1 MSMVAVPGELACLEA
16 LSLFLAATMPA
27 NTPAMKTQ
35 VNRVA
40 EPSLANFVMMTPGLR
55 RRLGTNADTYDDC
68 QFVGSIAGTTLTV
81 SSVAFGTIKTDR
93 LLFGVDVAANTRIT
107 GMGTGTGGIGTYTIS
122 TAQTVASE
130 KMAAGAEN
138 LLQPIELTIQTDFYG
153 DSASDNVQTFTTLFR
168 DEWGASFFSAL
179 SESISPLYTDEPKQ
193 VAFTSE
199 QDQYQDRWIVN
210 TLLQVN
216 AVVTVP
222 KQFAD
227 QIAVSRIPVDAF
239 YVA

>member
-1 MSMVAVPGELACLEA
+1 MVAVPGELACLEA

-27 NTPAMKTQ
+27 NTPALKTQ

-40 EPSLANFVMMTPGLR
+40 EPGSANFIMMTPGLR
-55 RRLGTNADTYDDC
+55 RRLGTNNDTYDDC
-68 QFVGSIAGTTLTV
+68 QFVGSIAGTVLTV
-81 SSVAFGTIKTDR
+81 TSVVFGTIQVDR
-93 LLFGVDVAANTRIT
+93 LVFGVDVAENTRIT
-107 GMGTGTGGIGTYTIS
+107 GLGTGTGGVGTYVVSPT
-122 TAQTVASE
+122 QTVASE
-130 KMAAGAEN
+130 KMAAGAED
-138 LLQPIELTIQTDFYG
+138 LMQPIELTIQTDFYG
-153 DSASDNVQTFTTLFR
+153 DSASDNAQTFTTLFR

-199 QDQYQDRWIVN
+199 QNQYQDRWIVN
-210 TLLQVN
+210 TMLQVN

-239 YVA
+239 YAA